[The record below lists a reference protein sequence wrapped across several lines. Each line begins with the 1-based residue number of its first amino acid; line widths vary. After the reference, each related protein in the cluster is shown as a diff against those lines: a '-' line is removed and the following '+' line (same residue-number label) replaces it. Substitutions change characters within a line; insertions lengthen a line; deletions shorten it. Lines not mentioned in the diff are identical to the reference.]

1 MTNPTSVSPG
11 ASSAGINPRTKPG
24 LSSRSTGIAAALVSA
39 FFLGVSPTLGKTSFS
54 GGFLPI
60 EVVGL
65 RSLGAALLLF
75 LIIFFSKRSLLQ
87 IYPMGLIGCLL
98 AGWVNALGALFYYS
112 AITRIDTGLG
122 AIIYSLYPGF
132 VALFLLL
139 DGYAPSRLSLVRLA
153 VAIPAI
159 VLITSTGDHHVDL
172 IGVLLMLASS
182 ALYALHL
189 PINQRVLYEV
199 PAMTVTFYTLVASAA
214 VLLPMLLFNS
224 SLGQPHS
231 QISWLALGGMTL
243 AFFSSRLTLFLGVKH
258 LGGLQ
263 TSLLGLGEM
272 LVTIGFGIFLLGEQL
287 SLTQWMGGLLMAFS
301 ILLGIREPAIPTRLA
316 PGTGWL
322 AWLHPKSPE
331 QLIREAMASG
341 DFPPLPPADPSS
353 ADHGPTPQT
362 SSTQPPQ
369 E

>member
-1 MTNPTSVSPG
+1 MKRSWTN
-11 ASSAGINPRTKPG
+11 
-24 LSSRSTGIAAALVSA
+24 RSTGLAAALSSA
-39 FFLGVSPTLGKTSFS
+39 FFLGISPTLGKTAFA
-54 GGFLPI
+54 GGFLPV

-65 RSLGAALLLF
+65 RALGAALLLF
-75 LIIFFSKRSLLQ
+75 LIIFFWKRSLLQ

-98 AGWVNALGALFYYS
+98 AGWINALGALFYYS

-139 DGYAPSRLSLVRLA
+139 DGYAPSRLSVVRLA
-153 VAIPAI
+153 IAIPAI
-159 VLITSTGDHHVDL
+159 VLITSTGEHRVDL
-172 IGVLLMLASS
+172 IGVLLMLAAS

-199 PAMTVTFYTLVASAA
+199 PAPTVTFYTLVASAA

-224 SLGQPHS
+224 SFSQPHTEL
-231 QISWLALGGMTL
+231 SWFALGGMTL
-243 AFFSSRLTLFLGVKH
+243 AIFFSRLTLFVGVKH
-258 LGGLQ
+258 IGGLQ

-272 LVTIGFGIFLLGEQL
+272 LVTVFFGIFLLKEQL
-287 SLTQWMGGLLMAFS
+287 SLAQWMGGLLMAFS
-301 ILLGIREPAIPTRLA
+301 IVLGIREPPIPTRLA

-331 QLIREAMASG
+331 ELVREALASG
-341 DFPPLPPADPSS
+341 ALPPLPPSFPAAADKPS
-353 ADHGPTPQT
+353 AAPT
-362 SSTQPPQ
+362 SESDPPPT
-369 E
+369 

>member
-1 MTNPTSVSPG
+1 MKRGWTN
-11 ASSAGINPRTKPG
+11 
-24 LSSRSTGIAAALVSA
+24 RSTGLIAALSSA
-39 FFLGVSPTLGKTSFS
+39 FFLGVSPTLGKMAFA
-54 GGFLPI
+54 GGFFPV

-65 RSLGAALLLF
+65 RALGAALLLF
-75 LIIFFSKRSLLQ
+75 LIIFFTKRSLLQ

-98 AGWVNALGALFYYS
+98 AGWINALGALFYYS
-112 AITRIDTGLG
+112 AITRIDTSLG

-153 VAIPAI
+153 IAIPAI
-159 VLITSTGDHHVDL
+159 VLITSTGTHQVDL
-172 IGVLLMLASS
+172 IGILLMLASS

-199 PAMTVTFYTLVASAA
+199 PAPTVTFYTLLASTA

-224 SLGQPHS
+224 SFGTPHP
-231 QISWLALGGMTL
+231 QLSWLALGGMTL
-243 AFFSSRLTLFLGVKH
+243 AIFFSRLTLFVGVKH

-272 LVTIGFGIFLLGEQL
+272 LVTVFFGIFLLREQL
-287 SLTQWMGGLLMAFS
+287 STAQWLGGLLMAAS
-301 ILLGIREPAIPTRLA
+301 ILLGAREPANPTRLA

-331 QLIREAMASG
+331 ELVREALAAG
-341 DFPPLPPADPSS
+341 TLPPLPPTTPSGDGTR
-353 ADHGPTPQT
+353 AGE
-362 SSTQPPQ
+362 SSPASPPPP

>member
-1 MTNPTSVSPG
+1 MKRSWTS
-11 ASSAGINPRTKPG
+11 RTTG
-24 LSSRSTGIAAALVSA
+24 LAAALSSA
-39 FFLGVSPTLGKTSFS
+39 FFLGISPTLGKTAFL

-60 EVVGL
+60 EVVGM
-65 RSLGAALLLF
+65 RAFGAAVLLF
-75 LIIFFSKRSLLQ
+75 LIIFFYKRSLLQ

-98 AGWVNALGALFYYS
+98 AGWINALGALFYYT

-139 DGYAPSRLSLVRLA
+139 DGYPPSRLSVVRLA
-153 VAIPAI
+153 IAIPAI

-172 IGVLLMLASS
+172 TGVLLMLASS

-199 PAMTVTFYTLVASAA
+199 PAPTVTFYTLVASAA
-214 VLLPMLLFNS
+214 VLLPILLFNS
-224 SLGQPHS
+224 SFGQPHTEYS
-231 QISWLALGGMTL
+231 FMALGGMTL
-243 AFFSSRLTLFLGVKH
+243 AFFCSRLTLFLGVKH

-263 TSLLGLGEM
+263 TSLLGLAEM
-272 LVTIGFGIFLLGEQL
+272 LVTILFGIFLLGEHL
-287 SLTQWMGGLLMAFS
+287 NLAQWLGGFLMAFS
-301 ILLGIREPAIPTRLA
+301 ILMGIREPAVPTRLA

-331 QLIREAMASG
+331 ELIREALAAG
-341 DFPPLPPADPSS
+341 TLPPLPPSNPPAAGAASVPD
-353 ADHGPTPQT
+353 
-362 SSTQPPQ
+362 SSTTAPPQ
-369 E
+369 K

>member
-1 MTNPTSVSPG
+1 MK
-11 ASSAGINPRTKPG
+11 RG
-24 LSSRSTGIAAALVSA
+24 LSSRNTGLLAALSSA
-39 FFLGVSPTLGKTSFS
+39 FFLGISPTLGKTAFT
-54 GGFLPI
+54 GGFLPV

-65 RSLGAALLLF
+65 RALGAALLLF
-75 LIIFFSKRSLLQ
+75 IVIFFTKRSLLQ
-87 IYPMGLIGCLL
+87 IYPIGLIGCLL

-139 DGYAPSRLSLVRLA
+139 DGYPPSRLSVVRLA
-153 VAIPAI
+153 IAIPAI
-159 VLITSTGDHHVDL
+159 VLITSTGEHHVDL

-199 PAMTVTFYTLVASAA
+199 PAPTVTFYTLVASAA

-224 SLGQPHS
+224 SFGAVHS
-231 QISWLALGGMTL
+231 EISWLALGGMTL
-243 AFFSSRLTLFLGVKH
+243 AIFFSRLTLFLGVKH

-272 LVTIGFGIFLLGEQL
+272 LVTVCFGIFLLKEQL
-287 SLTQWMGGLLMAFS
+287 SPTQWLGGLLMAAS
-301 ILLGIREPAIPTRLA
+301 ILLGVREPSSPTRLA
-316 PGTGWL
+316 PGAGWL
-322 AWLHPKSPE
+322 AWLQPKSPE
-331 QLIREAMASG
+331 ELVREALASG
-341 DFPPLPPADPSS
+341 RLPPLPSTMPPAMEESP
-353 ADHGPTPQT
+353 APQRSTT
-362 SSTQPPQ
+362 SPP
-369 E
+369 EE

>member
-1 MTNPTSVSPG
+1 MTLERPDALNGSSGPARPEPRRSPTDRPL
-11 ASSAGINPRTKPG
+11 G
-24 LSSRSTGIAAALVSA
+24 LAAALSSA
-39 FFLGVSPTLGKTSFS
+39 FFLGVSPTLGKTAFA
-54 GGFLPI
+54 GGFYPV

-65 RSLGAALLLF
+65 RALGAAFLLF
-75 LIIFFSKRSLLQ
+75 LIIFFTRRSLLQ

-139 DGYAPSRLSLVRLA
+139 DGYAPSRLSVVRLA
-153 VAIPAI
+153 IAVPAI
-159 VLITSTGDHHVDL
+159 VLITSTGSHAVDW
-172 IGVLLMLASS
+172 IGVLLMLAAS

-199 PAMTVTFYTLVASAA
+199 PAPTVTFYTLLASGA

-224 SLGQPHS
+224 SFNQAHS
-231 QISWLALGGMTL
+231 QLSWMAVGGMTL
-243 AFFSSRLTLFLGVKH
+243 AIFFSRLTLFVGVKH

-272 LVTIGFGIFLLGEQL
+272 LVTVAFGIFLLGERL
-287 SLTQWMGGLLMAFS
+287 SPTQWVGGLLMALS
-301 ILLGIREPAIPTRLA
+301 ILMGIRERPLPARLA
-316 PGTGWL
+316 PGAGFL

-331 QLIREAMASG
+331 ELVREALAAG
-341 DFPPLPPADPSS
+341 ALPPLPPSNPAVESAAFDPPSEKI
-353 ADHGPTPQT
+353 
-362 SSTQPPQ
+362 PPGGG
-369 E
+369 

>member
-1 MTNPTSVSPG
+1 MNRNLNT
-11 ASSAGINPRTKPG
+11 
-24 LSSRSTGIAAALVSA
+24 RSTGLLAALSSA
-39 FFLGVSPTLGKTSFS
+39 FFLGISPTLGKVAFA
-54 GGFLPI
+54 GGFFPV

-65 RSLGAALLLF
+65 RALGAALLLF
-75 LIIFFSKRSLLQ
+75 LIIFFTKRSLLQ

-98 AGWVNALGALFYYS
+98 AGWINALGALCYYS

-139 DGYAPSRLSLVRLA
+139 DRYAPSRLSVVRLA
-153 VAIPAI
+153 IAIPAI
-159 VLITSTGDHHVDL
+159 VLITSTGDHQVDL
-172 IGVLLMLASS
+172 IGILLMIAAS

-199 PAMTVTFYTLVASAA
+199 PAPTVTFYTLVASAA

-224 SLGQPHS
+224 SYGTPHPE
-231 QISWLALGGMTL
+231 ISWLALGGMTL
-243 AFFSSRLTLFLGVKH
+243 AIFFSRLTLFLGVKH
-258 LGGLQ
+258 IGGLQ

-272 LVTIGFGIFLLGEQL
+272 LVTILFGILLLGEQL
-287 SLTQWMGGLLMAFS
+287 SLAQWLGGALMATS
-301 ILLGIREPAIPTRLA
+301 VLLGMREPSIPTRLA

-331 QLIREAMASG
+331 ELIREALASG
-341 DFPPLPPADPSS
+341 TLPPLPPTVPPAAETPSPGLPS
-353 ADHGPTPQT
+353 VST
-362 SSTQPPQ
+362 SPK
-369 E
+369 EK

>member
-1 MTNPTSVSPG
+1 MKRSW
-11 ASSAGINPRTKPG
+11 
-24 LSSRSTGIAAALVSA
+24 SSRSTGLAAALASA
-39 FFLGVSPTLGKTSFS
+39 FFLGVSPTLGKTAFS
-54 GGFLPI
+54 GGFFPV

-65 RSLGAALLLF
+65 RALGAAVLLF

-139 DGYAPSRLSLVRLA
+139 DGYQPSRLSVVRLA
-153 VAIPAI
+153 IAIPAI
-159 VLITSTGDHHVDL
+159 MLITSTGEHQVDL
-172 IGVLLMLASS
+172 IGILLMLAAS

-199 PAMTVTFYTLVASAA
+199 PAPTVTFYTLVASAA

-224 SLGQPHS
+224 SYGTPHS
-231 QISWLALGGMTL
+231 EVSWLALGGMTL
-243 AFFSSRLTLFLGVKH
+243 AIFFSRLTLFVGVKH
-258 LGGLQ
+258 IGGLQ
-263 TSLLGLGEM
+263 TSLLGLAEM
-272 LVTIGFGIFLLGEQL
+272 LVTVFFGIALLGEQL
-287 SLTQWMGGLLMAFS
+287 SLAQWLGGALMATS
-301 ILLGIREPAIPTRLA
+301 VLLGVREPPIPTRLA
-316 PGTGWL
+316 PGAGWL

-331 QLIREAMASG
+331 ELIREALASG
-341 DFPPLPPADPSS
+341 TLPPLPPAMPASGDDTRTTKSS
-353 ADHGPTPQT
+353 ASSSGPP
-362 SSTQPPQ
+362 

>member
-1 MTNPTSVSPG
+1 MKR
-11 ASSAGINPRTKPG
+11 IW
-24 LSSRSTGIAAALVSA
+24 SSRNTGLAAALSSA
-39 FFLGVSPTLGKTSFS
+39 FFLGISPTLGKMAFA
-54 GGFLPI
+54 GGFLPV

-65 RSLGAALLLF
+65 RALGAALLLF
-75 LIIFFSKRSLLQ
+75 LIIFFTKRSLLQ

-98 AGWVNALGALFYYS
+98 AGWINALGALFYYS

-139 DGYAPSRLSLVRLA
+139 DGYQPSRLSVVRLA
-153 VAIPAI
+153 IAIPAI
-159 VLITSTGDHHVDL
+159 VLITSTADHRVDL
-172 IGVLLMLASS
+172 IGILLMLASS

-199 PAMTVTFYTLVASAA
+199 PAPTVTFYTLVASTA
-214 VLLPMLLFNS
+214 VLLPMLLFDS
-224 SLGQPHS
+224 SFGVVHT

-243 AFFSSRLTLFLGVKH
+243 AIFFSRLLLFLGVKH

-272 LVTIGFGIFLLGEQL
+272 LVTVCFGIFLLGEHL
-287 SLTQWMGGLLMAFS
+287 SPNQWLGGALMAMS

-331 QLIREAMASG
+331 ELVREALASG
-341 DFPPLPPADPSS
+341 ALPPLPPTIPSGAENTPPASSS
-353 ADHGPTPQT
+353 A
-362 SSTQPPQ
+362 STVAK

>member
-1 MTNPTSVSPG
+1 MKRSW
-11 ASSAGINPRTKPG
+11 
-24 LSSRSTGIAAALVSA
+24 SSRSTGLAAALASA
-39 FFLGVSPTLGKTSFS
+39 FFLGVSPTLGKTAFS
-54 GGFLPI
+54 GGFLPV

-65 RSLGAALLLF
+65 RALGAAALLF
-75 LIIFFSKRSLLQ
+75 LIISIYKRSLLQ

-98 AGWVNALGALFYYS
+98 AGWINALGGLFYYS

-132 VALFLLL
+132 VALFLML
-139 DGYAPSRLSLVRLA
+139 DGYTPSRLSLVRLA
-153 VAIPAI
+153 IAIPAI

-199 PAMTVTFYTLVASAA
+199 PAPTVTFYTLVASAA
-214 VLLPMLLFNS
+214 VLLPVLMFNTS
-224 SLGQPHS
+224 FGQVHS
-231 QISWLALGGMTL
+231 QLSWLALGGMTL
-243 AFFSSRLTLFLGVKH
+243 AIFLSRLTLFLGVKH

-263 TSLLGLGEM
+263 TSLLSLGEM
-272 LVTIGFGIFLLGEQL
+272 LVTIGFGIFLLGEKL
-287 SLTQWMGGLLMAFS
+287 SPAQWLGGFLMAFS
-301 ILLGIREPAIPTRLA
+301 ILLGAREPAIPTRLA

-331 QLIREAMASG
+331 ELVREAMASG
-341 DFPPLPPADPSS
+341 VLPPLPPSNPSAADAPSTANS
-353 ADHGPTPQT
+353 PPPTH
-362 SSTQPPQ
+362 PQ

>member
-1 MTNPTSVSPG
+1 M
-11 ASSAGINPRTKPG
+11 AGRIRIGNSGMSRNMNN
-24 LSSRSTGIAAALVSA
+24 RSTGLLAALSSA
-39 FFLGVSPTLGKTSFS
+39 FFLGISPTLGKMAFA
-54 GGFLPI
+54 GGFLPV

-65 RSLGAALLLF
+65 RALGAALLLF

-98 AGWVNALGALFYYS
+98 AGWINALGALFYYS

-139 DGYAPSRLSLVRLA
+139 DGYAPSRLSVVRLA
-153 VAIPAI
+153 IAIPAI
-159 VLITSTGDHHVDL
+159 VLITSTGNHQVDL
-172 IGVLLMLASS
+172 IGILLMIAAS

-199 PAMTVTFYTLVASAA
+199 PAPTVTFYTLVASAA

-224 SLGQPHS
+224 SYGTPHPET
-231 QISWLALGGMTL
+231 SWLALGGMTL
-243 AFFSSRLTLFLGVKH
+243 AIFFSRLTLFLGVKH
-258 LGGLQ
+258 IGGLQ

-272 LVTIGFGIFLLGEQL
+272 LVTILFGILLLGEQL
-287 SLTQWMGGLLMAFS
+287 SLAQWLGGGLMAMS
-301 ILLGIREPAIPTRLA
+301 VLLGMGEPPIPTRLA
-316 PGTGWL
+316 PGAGWL

-331 QLIREAMASG
+331 ELVREALASG
-341 DFPPLPPADPSS
+341 TLPPLPPAVPPAAESPSPALPS
-353 ADHGPTPQT
+353 VSTP
-362 SSTQPPQ
+362 P
-369 E
+369 EEK

>member
-1 MTNPTSVSPG
+1 MERLLMKRSLND
-11 ASSAGINPRTKPG
+11 
-24 LSSRSTGIAAALVSA
+24 RSTGLLAALSSA
-39 FFLGVSPTLGKTSFS
+39 FFLGISPTLGKLAFS
-54 GGFLPI
+54 GGFLPV

-65 RSLGAALLLF
+65 RALGAALLLF
-75 LIIFFSKRSLLQ
+75 LIIFFTKRSWLQ

-98 AGWVNALGALFYYS
+98 AGWINAIGALFYYS

-132 VALFLLL
+132 VAMVLLL

-153 VAIPAI
+153 IAIPAI
-159 VLITSTGDHHVDL
+159 VLITSTGSHRVDP
-172 IGVLLMLASS
+172 IGILLMLAGS

-199 PAMTVTFYTLVASAA
+199 PAPTVTFYTLVASSA

-224 SLGQPHS
+224 SFGTPHPE
-231 QISWLALGGMTL
+231 ISWLALGGMTL
-243 AFFSSRLTLFLGVKH
+243 AIFLSRLTLFVGVKH

-272 LVTIGFGIFLLGEQL
+272 LVTVLFGIFLLGEQL
-287 SLTQWMGGLLMAFS
+287 SLAQWLGGFLMGFS
-301 ILLGIREPAIPTRLA
+301 ILLGVREPANPTRLA

-322 AWLHPKSPE
+322 AWLQPKSPE
-331 QLIREAMASG
+331 QLVREALASG
-341 DFPPLPPADPSS
+341 NLPPLPPTMPPSGDGTRSAESS
-353 ADHGPTPQT
+353 AA
-362 SSTQPPQ
+362 SPPPP

>member
-1 MTNPTSVSPG
+1 MNRSWTN
-11 ASSAGINPRTKPG
+11 RTTG
-24 LSSRSTGIAAALVSA
+24 LAAALSSA
-39 FFLGVSPTLGKTSFS
+39 FFLGISPTLGKTAYN
-54 GGFLPI
+54 GGFFPVEI
-60 EVVGL
+60 VGM
-65 RSLGAALLLF
+65 RAFGAAAILF

-98 AGWVNALGALFYYS
+98 AGWINALGALFYYT

-139 DGYAPSRLSLVRLA
+139 DGYPPSRLSLVRLA

-199 PAMTVTFYTLVASAA
+199 PAPTVTFYTLVASAA
-214 VLLPMLLFNS
+214 VLLPILLFNS
-224 SLGQPHS
+224 SLGQPHAEY
-231 QISWLALGGMTL
+231 SWWALGGMTL
-243 AFFSSRLTLFLGVKH
+243 AFFFSRLTLFLGVKH

-272 LVTIGFGIFLLGEQL
+272 LVTILFGIFLLGEHL
-287 SLTQWMGGLLMAFS
+287 SPAQWLGGFLMAFS
-301 ILLGIREPAIPTRLA
+301 ILLGVREPAVPTRLA
-316 PGTGWL
+316 PGSGWL

-331 QLIREAMASG
+331 ELIREALAAG
-341 DFPPLPPADPSS
+341 NLPPLPPSNPPASGS
-353 ADHGPTPQT
+353 TPTDE
-362 SSTQPPQ
+362 SIDSPPANT
-369 E
+369 

>member
-1 MTNPTSVSPG
+1 MKRSWT
-11 ASSAGINPRTKPG
+11 
-24 LSSRSTGIAAALVSA
+24 SRSTGLAAALTSA
-39 FFLGVSPTLGKTSFS
+39 FFLGISPTLGKTAFS
-54 GGFLPI
+54 GGFFPV

-65 RSLGAALLLF
+65 RALGAAVLLF
-75 LIIFFSKRSLLQ
+75 LIIFFYKRSLLQ
-87 IYPMGLIGCLL
+87 IYPVGLIGCLL

-132 VALFLLL
+132 VALFLML
-139 DGYAPSRLSLVRLA
+139 DGYAPSRLSVVRLA
-153 VAIPAI
+153 IAIPAI
-159 VLITSTGDHHVDL
+159 VLITSTGDHRVDL
-172 IGVLLMLASS
+172 IGILLMLASS

-199 PAMTVTFYTLVASAA
+199 PAPTVTFYTLVASAA

-224 SLGQPHS
+224 SFGQPHS

-243 AFFSSRLTLFLGVKH
+243 AIFCSRLTLFLGVKH

-263 TSLLGLGEM
+263 TALLGLGEM
-272 LVTIGFGIFLLGEQL
+272 LVTIFFGIFLLGEHL
-287 SLTQWMGGLLMAFS
+287 SLAQWLGGLLMALS
-301 ILLGIREPAIPTRLA
+301 ILLGVREPAIPTRLA

-331 QLIREAMASG
+331 ELVREALASG
-341 DFPPLPPADPSS
+341 ALPPLPPTNPPAGDAVPASESPTPSS
-353 ADHGPTPQT
+353 PQK
-362 SSTQPPQ
+362 
-369 E
+369 

>member
-1 MTNPTSVSPG
+1 MNRSWTN
-11 ASSAGINPRTKPG
+11 RTTG
-24 LSSRSTGIAAALVSA
+24 LAAALSSA
-39 FFLGVSPTLGKTSFS
+39 FFLGISPTLGKTAYN
-54 GGFLPI
+54 GGFFPVEI
-60 EVVGL
+60 VGM
-65 RSLGAALLLF
+65 RAFGAAAILF

-98 AGWVNALGALFYYS
+98 AGWINALGALFYYT

-139 DGYAPSRLSLVRLA
+139 DGYPPSRLSLVRLA

-199 PAMTVTFYTLVASAA
+199 PAPTVTFYTLVASAA
-214 VLLPMLLFNS
+214 VLLPILLFNS
-224 SLGQPHS
+224 SLGQPHAEY
-231 QISWLALGGMTL
+231 SWWALGGMTL
-243 AFFSSRLTLFLGVKH
+243 AFFFSRLTQFLGVKH

-272 LVTIGFGIFLLGEQL
+272 LVTILFGIFLLGEHL
-287 SLTQWMGGLLMAFS
+287 SPAQWLGGFLMAFS
-301 ILLGIREPAIPTRLA
+301 ILLGVREPAVPTRLA
-316 PGTGWL
+316 PGSGWL

-331 QLIREAMASG
+331 ELIREALAAG
-341 DFPPLPPADPSS
+341 NLPPLPPSNPPASGS
-353 ADHGPTPQT
+353 TPTDE
-362 SSTQPPQ
+362 SIDSPPANT
-369 E
+369 

>member
-1 MTNPTSVSPG
+1 MKRSW
-11 ASSAGINPRTKPG
+11 
-24 LSSRSTGIAAALVSA
+24 SSRSTGLAAALASA
-39 FFLGVSPTLGKTSFS
+39 FFLGVSPTLGKTAFS
-54 GGFLPI
+54 GGFFPV

-65 RSLGAALLLF
+65 RALGAAVLLF

-139 DGYAPSRLSLVRLA
+139 DGYQPSRLSVVRLA
-153 VAIPAI
+153 IAIPAI
-159 VLITSTGDHHVDL
+159 VLITSTGDHRVDL
-172 IGVLLMLASS
+172 VGVLLMLAAS

-199 PAMTVTFYTLVASAA
+199 PAPTVTFYTLVASAA

-224 SLGQPHS
+224 SFSQPHS
-231 QISWLALGGMTL
+231 EISWLALGGMTL
-243 AFFSSRLTLFLGVKH
+243 AIFFSRLTLFVGVKH

-272 LVTIGFGIFLLGEQL
+272 LVTICFGIFLLGEQL
-287 SLTQWMGGLLMAFS
+287 SVAQWLGGLLMALS
-301 ILLGIREPAIPTRLA
+301 ILLGIREPPVPTRLA

-331 QLIREAMASG
+331 ELVREALASG
-341 DFPPLPPADPSS
+341 TLPPLPPSTPPTADNPPPAQSPSS
-353 ADHGPTPQT
+353 
-362 SSTQPPQ
+362 SPPKA
-369 E
+369 

>member
-1 MTNPTSVSPG
+1 MRRSWNS
-11 ASSAGINPRTKPG
+11 RTTG
-24 LSSRSTGIAAALVSA
+24 LAAALSSA
-39 FFLGVSPTLGKTSFS
+39 FFLGISPTLGKTAFS
-54 GGFLPI
+54 GGFYPI
-60 EVVGL
+60 EVVGM
-65 RSLGAALLLF
+65 RAFGAAVLLF
-75 LIIFFSKRSLLQ
+75 LIIFFYKRSLLQ

-98 AGWVNALGALFYYS
+98 AGWINALGALFYYT

-139 DGYAPSRLSLVRLA
+139 DGYPPSRLSVVRLA
-153 VAIPAI
+153 IAIPAI
-159 VLITSTGDHHVDL
+159 VLITSTGDHRLDL
-172 IGVLLMLASS
+172 IGILLMLASS

-199 PAMTVTFYTLVASAA
+199 PAPTVTFYTLVASAA

-224 SLGQPHS
+224 SFGQAHS
-231 QISWLALGGMTL
+231 QISWWALGGMTL
-243 AFFSSRLTLFLGVKH
+243 ALFFSRLTLFLGVKH

-272 LVTIGFGIFLLGEQL
+272 LVTVSFGIFLLGEHL
-287 SLTQWMGGLLMAFS
+287 SLAQWLGGMLMAFS

-316 PGTGWL
+316 PGAGWL

-331 QLIREAMASG
+331 ELIREAMASG
-341 DFPPLPPADPSS
+341 TLPPLPPS
-353 ADHGPTPQT
+353 TPPAGDGVAAVK
-362 SSTQPPQ
+362 SSTTLPPQ